1 MAKSAAKR
9 KREHLL
15 RNLGKDVTL
24 ARNEVDFSTH
34 VRVTKSKK
42 AKQQQQYTK
51 YEKHF
56 TKGMM
61 PDGNA
66 FYYDFALYT
75 IPIPLISV
83 SGGWTLSAW

>member
-15 RNLGKDVTL
+15 RNLGKDVTI

-34 VRVTKSKK
+34 VRMTKSKK
-42 AKQQQQYTK
+42 GKLQQQYTK
-51 YEKHF
+51 YKKHF
-56 TKGMM
+56 TKGII

-66 FYYDFALYT
+66 FYYVLLHEVQKLYPLNT
-75 IPIPLISV
+75 IS
-83 SGGWTLSAW
+83 

>member
-15 RNLGKDVTL
+15 RNRGKDVSL
-24 ARNEVDFSTH
+24 ARNEINFSTH
-34 VRVTKSKK
+34 VRMTKSKK
-42 AKQQQQYTK
+42 AKLQQQYTK

-56 TKGMM
+56 TKGIL

-66 FYYDFALYT
+66 FYYALFFKLRKL
-75 IPIPLISV
+75 PPLFY
-83 SGGWTLSAW
+83 GGR